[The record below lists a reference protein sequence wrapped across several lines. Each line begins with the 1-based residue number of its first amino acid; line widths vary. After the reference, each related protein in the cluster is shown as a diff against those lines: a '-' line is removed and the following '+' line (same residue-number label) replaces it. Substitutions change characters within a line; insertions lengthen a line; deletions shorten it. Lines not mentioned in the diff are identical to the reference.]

1 MMTGT
6 SGQQKDSP
14 DAQPRSRFPAL
25 PGHIVVLLAALLWS
39 FGGMFVKILRETYS
53 VDPRAIACTRSAVAG
68 LLLSW
73 SLPGLSGVPR
83 GRALGAG
90 LAYTSVVG
98 LFVLATSGTTAAN
111 AILLQYAYPLL
122 VAVGAVYIFRERL
135 GRRTIPALTLG
146 MAGIVT
152 ILIWSWTPGERAG
165 LIYGFVSAFAF
176 AAFTLFQRSIRE
188 GNPLALAS
196 AYNLMAAALLFPLA
210 YGRFAMSGAAFLVIV
225 AMGTLQLGAPYVLFI
240 KGLKT
245 IPATDAALITLV
257 EPILNPVWVW
267 LVVHEAPH
275 WSTMIGGTL
284 IVLALAVRFLG
295 VRPVVP
301 GRTR

>member
-1 MMTGT
+1 M
-6 SGQQKDSP
+6 
-14 DAQPRSRFPAL
+14 
-25 PGHIVVLLAALLWS
+25 
-39 FGGMFVKILRETYS
+39 
-53 VDPRAIACTRSAVAG
+53 
-68 LLLSW
+68 
-73 SLPGLSGVPR
+73 
-83 GRALGAG
+83 
-90 LAYTSVVG
+90 
-98 LFVLATSGTTAAN
+98 
-111 AILLQYAYPLL
+111 
-122 VAVGAVYIFRERL
+122 VGAV
-135 GRRTIPALTLG
+135 
-146 MAGIVT
+146 
-152 ILIWSWTPGERAG
+152 IWAG